1 MNSKLKVP
9 REKLGPFSSDEVK
22 ALVIALG
29 VGAVLGVSVEMVDA
43 VLPKEHKMSAI
54 VQRIIEG
61 RDANK
66 KRPKKSF
73 DIDRPGA
80 AFPVTE

>member
-22 ALVIALG
+22 AVMVALG
-29 VGAVLGVSVEMVDA
+29 LGVVLGVAVEMVDA

-54 VQRIIEG
+54 AQRIVEVK
-61 RDANK
+61 DANK
-66 KRPKKSF
+66 KRPKRSL
-73 DIDRPGA
+73 DIDRPGTGFSLA
-80 AFPVTE
+80 E

>member
-1 MNSKLKVP
+1 MNSNAKPPL
-9 REKLGPFSSDEVK
+9 EKLGPFSSNEVK
-22 ALVIALG
+22 ALVIALSL
-29 VGAVLGVSVEMVDA
+29 GAALGVAVEMVDA
-43 VLPKEHKMSAI
+43 ILPKEHKMSAI
-54 VQRIIEG
+54 AQRIIEG
-61 RDANK
+61 RDVNK